1 MSAPASPAPSPAHP
15 PPRADE
21 SMHSPAASDD
31 DDDDEGIDLRPG
43 AASPG
48 DSSEEEATD
57 SEEERELRK
66 GFIVD
71 EDDSSR
77 RRRKHKKR
85 RKHRSTDGAGSGD
98 GDDGTKSRKRRKG
111 SDDEDAALDE
121 DDLELLEENMGIRLT
136 KPKGNKLRRLRRARS
151 ASGSDGGSPARGGRS
166 GDLQDIFADDDERAG
181 GDDDGG
187 IEGLFDADEMAGF
200 IEDDTDE
207 SRSEAGDSDEDDEA
221 RRQRRRD
228 KKAKQKADRKKRR
241 GAGLGMMG
249 RIDGITQEARQEV
262 AEVFGNGQDFA
273 WAMEDDDEEDKDG
286 KKELKDIFEPSEIA
300 SRMLTAEDDKIRRLD
315 VPERQQIA
323 SAGLP
328 DFAFDDEG
336 TAIPLIPEEEISTA
350 ARWMADRLGRET
362 TEQYLLQD
370 ARTGLPP
377 PLHGEFLA
385 AVENVV
391 RFLNVELL
399 EPPHIWH
406 HRADYLFHAP
416 SGETPHALLY
426 EDHLWRLSALSIKYR
441 AFLARRAEL
450 QALVKR
456 LGVNDAHVDE
466 LVEQA
471 AGVEEV
477 MDAQVWVALMFGEGT
492 EGAKR
497 AAAKKEEDVE
507 GEGVDA
513 AEKEKEA
520 AEAAAAAAAAA
531 TTKRPKRAA
540 RESEYEVA
548 KKSVVRRLAELISIP
563 VAQFALDVSSGT
575 KVHFVEDPDKRPL
588 DLADEFVVAPQF
600 PTREKA
606 LAGARAVLVHELGSE
621 PILRKEARRY
631 LRDFGVVNVAAT
643 KAGEQKIDSLNPFYA
658 FKYLKNK
665 PLKEFLRS
673 PQWMQILAAEA
684 DGLVTASIDLP
695 QSAYDRFL
703 AQLAE
708 MYTSDYAS
716 ALADE
721 WNALR
726 REILEEVL
734 RTALLP
740 QGAAWARNY
749 LKEEGE
755 EFVGD
760 LCKRKLESRIDA
772 APWCRG
778 DDTMQPG
785 ETPSVLALSNGRG
798 DPKRDSIFGVF
809 LDADGHFREHLQLD
823 RLTTDMEEAQR
834 EQFAEFLKRRRPQV
848 VVVGGFSPAATALLE
863 DFRRFAGEVSREIV
877 AAGDADDD
885 EADADLPY
893 DVVENRKANRAAFE
907 STFVFDDVA
916 RIYQHGARAAQ
927 EFTELSTLGKYC
939 VGLARYAQSPLNEY
953 AALGADLSALTYD
966 PNQKYVSKD
975 KVVQSLERALIEV
988 TNRVGVDINKAVR
1001 NQYYAHLLQYV
1012 SGMGPRKAEALIK
1025 KIAASANGTLTTR
1038 NGLIMHNYFGKQL
1051 FLNASGFLRIRQD
1064 DLAADLGRDTE
1075 EQEDPDVLD
1084 DTRIHPEDYD
1094 VARKM
1099 AADAMEY
1106 DEEDLEGAPPSKAVA
1121 DLLEDDVRKLHELAL
1136 DEFAEELSKVL
1147 QQPKRL
1153 TLYKIREELQRP
1165 FGEKRQQFRPPSFEE
1180 RFTMLTGET
1189 RKTLDGGLIIPVRV
1203 LRVSPEEAVI
1213 VKLDCGITG
1222 HIAAEFRTDATVH
1235 SKLRPGQTLQAM
1247 VMEVKYEQMSVE
1259 LSTQE
1264 NLIATGDRER
1274 RITKP
1279 DAWFDGERAAAEE
1292 RLARSTQQRQTGGKI
1307 KRVIK
1312 HPNFHD
1318 VSAGG
1323 AEQILASMQ
1332 RGDCVIR
1339 PSSREDHIAVTWK
1352 VDEGIYQHLAVH
1364 ELNKPNEYSLG
1375 TQLRTSDKHR
1385 YSDLDELI
1393 DAHVKQMAR
1402 KVTELASSDRF
1413 KGTKDQLDKFL
1424 QNWTLANPGRSI
1436 YAFGWSD
1443 DRKKAGQVVLGFRT
1457 NEKSPIQYWPVSI
1470 VPEGY
1475 MLRGDVH
1482 GDVQSLI
1489 NAFKIAY
1496 QASMAGG
1503 ARNLAPGAG
1512 AAGGGGA
1519 TNRYLGGNTP
1529 NLLYGP
1535 GGNRTPAYG
1544 QPMPQSSGRT
1554 PGYAGG
1560 RTPGYGQ
1567 PPMMQQPPPGVVAAM
1582 GSRTPGYG
1590 PGAGAGGTGR
1600 TPNPYAAPPG
1610 MGPPPGMGMGGATPN
1625 AYGYAGGGGYGQR

>member
-1 MSAPASPAPSPAHP
+1 MSAPASPDPAPA
-15 PPRADE
+15 RDDE
-21 SMHSPAASDD
+21 PMRASDD
-31 DDDDEGIDLRPG
+31 DDDGIDLRPG
-43 AASPG
+43 AQSPS
-48 DSSEEEATD
+48 DSSEEEPTD
-57 SEEERELRK
+57 SEEERQIRK

-71 EDDSSR
+71 EDDSAR
-77 RRRKHKKR
+77 RRRRHKKR
-85 RKHRSTDGAGSGD
+85 RKHRSTDTND
-98 GDDGTKSRKRRKG
+98 PDDSTKSRKRRKG

-121 DDLELLEENMGIRLT
+121 DDLELLQENMGIRLT

-181 GDDDGG
+181 ADDDGG

-221 RRQRRRD
+221 RRQRRRE
-228 KKAKQKADRKKRR
+228 KKARQKADRKKRR

-249 RIDGITQEARQEV
+249 RVEGITQEAWQEV

-273 WAMEDDDEEDKDG
+273 WAMEDDDDEAKDG

-300 SRMLTAEDDKIRRLD
+300 SRMLTAEDDTIRRLD
-315 VPERQQIA
+315 IPERQQVA
-323 SAGLP
+323 STGLP
-328 DFAFDDEG
+328 DFVFDDSG
-336 TAIPLIPEEEISTA
+336 AAVPLIPEEEISTA
-350 ARWMADRLGRET
+350 ARWMADKLGRET

-370 ARTGLPP
+370 ATTGAVPR
-377 PLHGEFLA
+377 LHNEFLR
-385 AVENVV
+385 AVEHVV

-426 EDHLWRLSALSIKYR
+426 EDHLWRLAALSVKYR
-441 AFLARRAEL
+441 AFLARRGEL
-450 QALVKR
+450 TAFVAR
-456 LGVNDAHVDE
+456 LGVQDAHVDE
-466 LVEQA
+466 LIEQA

-477 MDAQVWVALMFGEGT
+477 MDAQAWVALMFGDGAAAAR
-492 EGAKR
+492 AKR
-497 AAAKKEEDVE
+497 AKKEEDDVAADAL
-507 GEGVDA
+507 GEGD
-513 AEKEKEA
+513 
-520 AEAAAAAAAAA
+520 AAAAA
-531 TTKRPKRAA
+531 TEKDQDGSAAAAAPTIKRPKRAA

-548 KKSVVRRLAELISIP
+548 KKSVVRRLAELVSIS
-563 VAQFALDVSSGT
+563 VSQLALDVSSGT
-575 KVHFVEDPDKRPL
+575 KVHFVEDPDKRPI
-588 DLADEFVVAPQF
+588 DLADEYVVEPQF
-600 PTREKA
+600 PTRERA
-606 LAGARAVLVHELGSE
+606 LAGARAILVHELGSE

-665 PLKEFLRS
+665 PIKEFVRS

-684 DGLVTASIDLP
+684 EGLVTTSIDLP

-703 AQLAE
+703 GQLAE
-708 MYTSDYAS
+708 MYTSDYSS
-716 ALADE
+716 ALAEE

-726 REILEEVL
+726 RDILDEAL
-734 RTALLP
+734 KTALLP
-740 QGAAWARNY
+740 QGTAWTRNY
-749 LKEEGE
+749 LREEGE
-755 EFVGD
+755 EFIGD
-760 LCKRKLESRIDA
+760 LCKRKLESRIDV

-778 DDTMQPG
+778 DNTMQLG

-798 DPKRDSIFGVF
+798 DPKRDSIVGVF
-809 LDADGHFREHLQLD
+809 LDADGHFREHMTLD
-823 RLTTDMEEAQR
+823 RLDGDMDEAQR
-834 EQFAEFLKRRRPQV
+834 EQFTEFLKRRRPQV
-848 VVVGGFSPAATALLE
+848 VVVGGFSPAATVLLE
-863 DFRRFAGEVSREIV
+863 QFRQFAGEVAREIV
-877 AAGDADDD
+877 AAGDADDE
-885 EADADLPY
+885 EADAGLQY
-893 DVVENRKANRAAFE
+893 DVVEQRKANRAAFE

-916 RIYQHGARAAQ
+916 RIYQHSARAAQ

-966 PNQKYVSKD
+966 PNQKYVAKD
-975 KVVQSLERALIEV
+975 RVVQSLERALIEV

-1001 NQYYAHLLQYV
+1001 NSYYAHLLQYV
-1012 SGMGPRKAEALIK
+1012 AGMGPRKSEALLK
-1025 KIAASANGTLTTR
+1025 KIAASPNGTLTTR
-1038 NGLIMHNYFGKQL
+1038 HGLIMHGYFGKQL

-1121 DLLEDDVRKLHELAL
+1121 DLLDDDVRKLNELAL

-1165 FGEKRQQFRPPSFEE
+1165 FGEKRPQFRPPSDEE

-1189 RKTLDGGLIIPVRV
+1189 RKTLDGGLILPVRV
-1203 LRVSPEEAVI
+1203 LRVTPDEAVL

-1222 HIAAEFRTDATVH
+1222 HIAAEFRTDAAVH

-1247 VMEVKYEQMSVE
+1247 VMDVKYDQMSVE

-1274 RITKP
+1274 RIVKP
-1279 DAWFDGERAAAEE
+1279 DSWFDLERAAAEE

-1364 ELNKPNEYSLG
+1364 ELNKPNEFSLG
-1375 TQLRTSDKHR
+1375 TQLRISDKHR

-1402 KVTELASSDRF
+1402 KVTELASSERF

-1424 QNWTLANPGRSI
+1424 QNWTIANPGRSI
-1436 YAFGWSD
+1436 YAFGWSG

-1457 NEKSPIQYWPVSI
+1457 NEKSAIQYWPVSI

-1475 MLRGDVH
+1475 VLRGDVH

-1503 ARNLAPGAG
+1503 ARNLAVGASAG
-1512 AAGGGGA
+1512 AAGGGA
-1519 TNRYLGGNTP
+1519 TNRYLAGGNTP

-1535 GGNRTPAYG
+1535 GGNRTPGYG
-1544 QPMPQSSGRT
+1544 P
-1554 PGYAGG
+1554 PGGG
-1560 RTPGYGQ
+1560 RTPGYG
-1567 PPMMQQPPPGVVAAM
+1567 PPGAGYQQPPPPGVAAAM

-1590 PGAGAGGTGR
+1590 PGSGGGTGR

-1610 MGPPPGMGMGGATPN
+1610 MGPPPGMAMGGGVPPN
-1625 AYGYAGGGGYGQR
+1625 AYGYAAGGGGGYGGR